1 MHTDNQI
8 KVISLVILYST
19 LSKHIWLLSLVR
31 QCEWILGWTHNWIS
45 NSQRP
50 LLSLRLDLI
59 QTLPSDFLIGL
70 RSCCSPRLTQYFR
83 RHWIQFRQNQLRP
96 ISTNWSWSILLFQ
109 GTSNKRT
116 ILTPPVSNILKE
128 VWHFEEM
135 CPRLWN
141 KQENYWNCQNC
152 FGFQPRSI

>member
-1 MHTDNQI
+1 ML
-8 KVISLVILYST
+8 KVHEKVCCILILW
-19 LSKHIWLLSLVR
+19 LSMTVYMMIIIGKTMWMN
-31 QCEWILGWTHNWIS
+31 LGL
-45 NSQRP
+45 NSQLDIKLTTSSSIAAIRP
-50 LLSLRLDLI
+50 DPDFAIRLPNWSPILL
-59 QTLPSDFLIGL
+59 Q
-70 RSCCSPRLTQYFR
+70 PRLTQYFR

-152 FGFQPRSI
+152 FGFQLRSI

>member
-1 MHTDNQI
+1 MEI
-8 KVISLVILYST
+8 PKKRFL
-19 LSKHIWLLSLVR
+19 
-31 QCEWILGWTHNWIS
+31 WTGLIYTYMMIIIDIDDYRLHGKTMWVNFGL
-45 NSQRP
+45 NSQHPLSIAAIRP
-50 LLSLRLDLI
+50 DPDSAIRLPNWSPILL
-59 QTLPSDFLIGL
+59 Q
-70 RSCCSPRLTQYFR
+70 PRLTQYFR

-152 FGFQPRSI
+152 FGFQLRSI